1 MKGKKVFGNNYKNK
15 TENINQLRLID
26 SGFVLIIPE
35 KQNLYWQHVH
45 HCMVRLLKP
54 LRTLIILLL
63 NISFKIPVFSELQRQ
78 RYPKVHATGLQSYF
92 LQFEQMP
99 FTTIFTF
106 SSEKLLGRFIVG
118 TGMSFKQNVWL
129 HIVQRK

>member
-1 MKGKKVFGNNYKNK
+1 MKGFGNNDKNK
-15 TENINQLRLID
+15 TGSINQHHLPD
-26 SGFVLIIPE
+26 SDSVLLVRW
-35 KQNLYWQHVH
+35 KQNLYWQHEH

-54 LRTLIILLL
+54 LRTLILLL
-63 NISFKIPVFSELQRQ
+63 NISFKIPVFFELQRQ
-78 RYPKVHATGLQSYF
+78 RYPKVHATGLQSYL

-99 FTTIFTF
+99 FTTIFTL

-129 HIVQRK
+129 HFVQRK